1 MAPSVLTQV
10 DGAVAGAWIGPAL
23 RGGFGGH
30 VKQQVPQIYDA
41 YVRIFHPA
49 FDEEGNEVSWEVVAR
64 QLGTT
69 AHREMQWHAIVGS
82 YDSSNFTGSRWAG
95 EPPRR
100 AELEEGRLDALCAI
114 LAGYTETP
122 GRCFFGLST
131 IHGGLE
137 EQFAEAPQLEMTHR
151 DYVVLAG
158 PITALDEIALS
169 DKRSNVA
176 VGRAYLKG
184 QAPPADYEPPERFW
198 RQAPNLIWPEDRAW
212 FFATEYDFD
221 STLVGGS
228 RELIDAILASAELE
242 AWEVD
247 GDVSLQADADKLN
260 PIPEA
265 PPGFD
270 DPQDPVELQRSFAA
284 EMLGSLRGRVVAA
297 STDSGALAV
306 EIQSDGGGAWRLDA
320 ANSDWVP
327 TDVAGLVGQQV
338 DAVEVLPETNAVR
351 CRFTDGSALC
361 VTPRAAAKGDP
372 PSWRVELPGGMALK
386 HMHHWPWLLTEF
398 PDEPEAD
405 A

>member
-1 MAPSVLTQV
+1 MALKGLNEV

-23 RGGFGGH
+23 RGGFGGR

-49 FDEEGNEVSWEVVAR
+49 FDEEGNEVSWEEVAR

-82 YDSSNFTGSRWAG
+82 YDCSNFTGSRWDG
-95 EPPRR
+95 GPPVR
-100 AELEEGRLDALCAI
+100 AELGDSQLDLLCAI
-114 LAGYTETP
+114 LADYTETP

-137 EQFAEAPQLEMTHR
+137 EQFSDAQRLEMTHR

-158 PITALDEIALS
+158 SITAVDEIALS
-169 DKRSNVA
+169 DKRSNVSVA
-176 VGRAYLKG
+176 RAYLKG
-184 QAPPADYEPPERFW
+184 QAPPADYEPPEQFW

-212 FFATEYDFD
+212 FLCTEYDFD

-228 RELIDAILASAELE
+228 RELIEAILASAELE

-297 STDSGALAV
+297 STDRCAIVV
-306 EIQSDGGGAWRLDA
+306 EVEHDGGGAWRLDA

-327 TDVAGLVGQQV
+327 TDVAGLVGREV
-338 DAVEVLPETNAVR
+338 DAVELFAETYTVH
-351 CRFTDGSALC
+351 CSFTDGSALS
-361 VTPRAAAKGDP
+361 VTPRAAAEGDP

-398 PDEPEAD
+398 PDEPQID
-405 A
+405 T